1 MKRTVLFTGMFLG
14 AVVATSAWGPQ
25 KAERLVSDEIWGML
39 QSLLHDSNGMH
50 FSFCRE
56 DPMQHM
62 SIVGNDEGDLYLM
75 SRLVAYPTDF
85 RSFRLAMLEARQ
97 LVNSAL
103 AASIRNPARSGHDG
117 AVPDVQIEFAALNSR
132 SFEIL
137 VYETIRFG
145 KSEDDREMGAESPA
159 PGPDDRQHPGP
170 HEATLA
176 ATS

>member
-25 KAERLVSDEIWGML
+25 KAETLVSDEIWRML
-39 QSLLHDSNGMH
+39 QGLLHDSNDLH
-50 FSFCRE
+50 FSFCRQ

-75 SRLVAYPTDF
+75 SRLVAYPSDIPTY
-85 RSFRLAMLEARQ
+85 RLAMLEARQ

-103 AASIRNPARSGHDG
+103 AASIRNPARNGHDR
-117 AVPDVQIEFAALNSR
+117 AVPDVQIEIAALGSR

-137 VYETIRFG
+137 MYEPIRVG
-145 KSEDDREMGAESPA
+145 RSEVDSEEGAECPD
-159 PGPDDRQHPGP
+159 PGLDGRQHPSP
-170 HEATLA
+170 LEPTLA
-176 ATS
+176 ANS

>member
-14 AVVATSAWGPQ
+14 AVVATSAWGPP
-25 KAERLVSDEIWGML
+25 KAETLVSDEIWSML
-39 QSLLHDSNGMH
+39 NALLHDSNDLH

-75 SRLVAYPTDF
+75 SRLVAYPTDIPAY
-85 RSFRLAMLEARQ
+85 RLAMLEARQ

-103 AASIRNPARSGHDG
+103 AASIRNPARNGHNG
-117 AVPDVQIEFAALNSR
+117 TVPEVQIEIAALGSR
-132 SFEIL
+132 AFEIL
-137 VYETIRFG
+137 MYEPIRVG
-145 KSEDDREMGAESPA
+145 RNEVDREKGAEC
-159 PGPDDRQHPGP
+159 PGPGLDDRQHPSP
-170 HEATLA
+170 LEPTLA